1 MAERPTAAVKPAD
14 WLSLYS
20 GGVKRPALMS
30 ELGNGT
36 QLLAVQLPHARRQ
49 VLYAQLV
56 IGSRFEAPEVSGLS
70 HFLEH
75 MLFRGVPSHPSS
87 HALALAF
94 ERWGGTLAASTAADL
109 GDLSVGVPAA
119 NFEHILAPFVEV
131 FTSPLM
137 RDIEVE
143 RGIVREEIL
152 ETLDETG
159 ACVDAA
165 ELMRA
170 LVFAEHP
177 LGLPIAGTVSHL
189 ERFDEALLR
198 AHHRQFYVGAGTT
211 VVSAGP
217 LPPERV
223 LRLFESA
230 FAGVAAGEQPDTS
243 PPPAQTQRRMQ
254 FVPHRSSQTEL
265 EVGFRAPGCYHRDEP
280 AMELLM
286 RVLDDGMATRLYHR
300 ICDERGLCYDVSG
313 SYESYTDCG
322 LIELSAETGHERAA
336 EVLEELL
343 KLVNT
348 LKNERVPDE
357 ELERAKQRFGW
368 QMDAALESPGDLA
381 EYLAAE
387 SRAPRPRS
395 PEQRVQE
402 IREVSAEDVQR
413 VANEWFAPQ
422 HLNVVVVGTHG
433 RASMKKLKALVDQF

>member
-1 MAERPTAAVKPAD
+1 
-14 WLSLYS
+14 
-20 GGVKRPALMS
+20 
-30 ELGNGT
+30 
-36 QLLAVQLPHARRQ
+36 
-49 VLYAQLV
+49 
-56 IGSRFEAPEVSGLS
+56 
-70 HFLEH
+70 
-75 MLFRGVPSHPSS
+75 
-87 HALALAF
+87 
-94 ERWGGTLAASTAADL
+94 
-109 GDLSVGVPAA
+109 
-119 NFEHILAPFVEV
+119 
-131 FTSPLM
+131 
-137 RDIEVE
+137 
-143 RGIVREEIL
+143 
-152 ETLDETG
+152 TLDETG

-211 VVSAGP
+211 VVSVGP
-217 LPPERV
+217 LPPEQV

-230 FAGVAAGEQPDTS
+230 FAGVAAGKQPRTP
-243 PPPAQTQRRMQ
+243 PPPAQMQRRMQ
-254 FVPHRSSQTEL
+254 FVPHRSSQSEL

-336 EVLEELL
+336 EALEELL

-357 ELERAKQRFGW
+357 ELERAKQRF
-368 QMDAALESPGDLA
+368 
-381 EYLAAE
+381 
-387 SRAPRPRS
+387 
-395 PEQRVQE
+395 
-402 IREVSAEDVQR
+402 
-413 VANEWFAPQ
+413 
-422 HLNVVVVGTHG
+422 
-433 RASMKKLKALVDQF
+433 

>member
-30 ELGNGT
+30 ELRNGT

-189 ERFDEALLR
+189 ERFDEALLQ

-254 FVPHRSSQTEL
+254 FAATLLLLDSERSL
-265 EVGFRAPGCYHRDEP
+265 AEVAEQVGYQSEFAFSRAFKRHHGVAPGEYR
-280 AMELLM
+280 
-286 RVLDDGMATRLYHR
+286 RTVATVYRR
-300 ICDERGLCYDVSG
+300 SAPVMGLASLRC
-313 SYESYTDCG
+313 
-322 LIELSAETGHERAA
+322 AA
-336 EVLEELL
+336 
-343 KLVNT
+343 
-348 LKNERVPDE
+348 
-357 ELERAKQRFGW
+357 
-368 QMDAALESPGDLA
+368 
-381 EYLAAE
+381 
-387 SRAPRPRS
+387 
-395 PEQRVQE
+395 
-402 IREVSAEDVQR
+402 
-413 VANEWFAPQ
+413 
-422 HLNVVVVGTHG
+422 
-433 RASMKKLKALVDQF
+433 